1 MYEDNSHFCISDML
15 HFGTSGIVFL
25 SAEFD
30 NTNKAVWKHMIV
42 VKKILNH
49 VKVYMYIS
57 PNLCY
62 NFTIKSSDRKNS
74 IQNNKGGVLTMKIQ
88 EFRDKLKQCKR
99 EDVEKI
105 ASELYKMLPKN
116 KKEEDADTMI
126 ADIIAGKT
134 ADKKQ
139 TTNAIPDFDSLKK
152 DINEFLNN
160 ADNDLY
166 IKPNRVVPKNK
177 RSKWRFE
184 VKNFVKMLNMIPAD
198 GENGEDAAIL
208 LRELYK
214 RLAQGCGYYVF
225 PTEDPFQSIG
235 IRQPDFYEMLVKR
248 TFATGFTDEKIRNM
262 LEDAAL
268 VFIDRNSLHSELET
282 IYAASLTTS
291 DLKYKALGVIKEYV
305 EQYET
310 EFAIENKSRSNK
322 SYQIRCYIEELCETM
337 LVISILLYEPGD
349 AVEYYWQHD
358 KESDKEI
365 TLYKILDTVREFGDE
380 KLWMK
385 VYEDGL
391 NKNIKPRNSLQKLYQ
406 ELKSS

>member
-1 MYEDNSHFCISDML
+1 
-15 HFGTSGIVFL
+15 
-25 SAEFD
+25 
-30 NTNKAVWKHMIV
+30 
-42 VKKILNH
+42 
-49 VKVYMYIS
+49 
-57 PNLCY
+57 
-62 NFTIKSSDRKNS
+62 
-74 IQNNKGGVLTMKIQ
+74 MKIQ

-99 EDVEKI
+99 EDIEKI
-105 ASELYKMLPKN
+105 ASELYKMLPKS

-139 TTNAIPDFDSLKK
+139 TTNAIPDFESLKK

-235 IRQPDFYEMLVKR
+235 IRQSDFYEMLVKR

-291 DLKYKALGVIKEYV
+291 DLKYKALGFIKEYV

-322 SYQIRCYIEELCETM
+322 SYQIRYYIEELCETM
-337 LVISILLYEPGD
+337 LIISILLYEPED

-365 TLYKILDTVREFGDE
+365 TLYKILKTIRKFGNE
-380 KLWMK
+380 KLWIK